1 VHQERAVGHVLD
13 FDADRGDRGE
23 FCPWPPLYD
32 LAAGGV
38 MRVFGGVVYVPP
50 IFFAF
55 FVAAVTAAMWRF
67 GTIAAA
73 TAGLTLALSPYLA
86 DASRTGHI
94 DHHYVEPLLL
104 LFIVVTAARRNGVLL
119 GIAIATAL
127 LVQTALLVA
136 AGVAF
141 VAIFFSDETREGAKA
156 FGIAA
161 AITLLYRLTRPPG
174 YPDSAW
180 FLGYPHVALL
190 VAAAIACAL
199 VPRVSRPIA
208 IAAGAAIALTFP
220 QTISGLRFFGGDPWL
235 SSIIEF
241 QPMFN
246 ARGFLGT
253 DLANLGGGA
262 LLAPLLWRRHRTF
275 AMFAIV
281 YLLLALSSRRFL
293 VPAITLFAIGG
304 ALFLCRCRLQPA
316 LHRLKP
322 VPTQNTVLAYV
333 AAAITILPPLIYD
346 VATAR
351 IPEPSHDEYR
361 VVGRRLLPLPRGR
374 VLGPWSLGHAIDVIG
389 QKPVVVDNF
398 GSMPDEQVFTRA
410 IEAML
415 MTREA
420 QLLRYCR
427 ERGVRYL
434 VLPHPAYV
442 PATAATIGIDPDLYA
457 RTRLANRTV
466 WSRLYH
472 GERIAGFVPVS
483 GGAISIWK
491 VE

>member
-1 VHQERAVGHVLD
+1 
-13 FDADRGDRGE
+13 
-23 FCPWPPLYD
+23 
-32 LAAGGV
+32 
-38 MRVFGGVVYVPP
+38 
-50 IFFAF
+50 
-55 FVAAVTAAMWRF
+55 
-67 GTIAAA
+67 
-73 TAGLTLALSPYLA
+73 
-86 DASRTGHI
+86 
-94 DHHYVEPLLL
+94 
-104 LFIVVTAARRNGVLL
+104 
-119 GIAIATAL
+119 
-127 LVQTALLVA
+127 
-136 AGVAF
+136 
-141 VAIFFSDETREGAKA
+141 
-156 FGIAA
+156 
-161 AITLLYRLTRPPG
+161 
-174 YPDSAW
+174 
-180 FLGYPHVALL
+180 
-190 VAAAIACAL
+190 
-199 VPRVSRPIA
+199 
-208 IAAGAAIALTFP
+208 
-220 QTISGLRFFGGDPWL
+220 
-235 SSIIEF
+235 
-241 QPMFN
+241 
-246 ARGFLGT
+246 
-253 DLANLGGGA
+253 
-262 LLAPLLWRRHRTF
+262 
-275 AMFAIV
+275 
-281 YLLLALSSRRFL
+281 
-293 VPAITLFAIGG
+293 
-304 ALFLCRCRLQPA
+304 
-316 LHRLKP
+316 
-322 VPTQNTVLAYV
+322 QNTVLAYV

-442 PATAATIGIDPDLYA
+442 PATAATIGLDPDLYA